1 VESDELAL
9 EGPDYVEVWV
19 SEGDWEQAARFT
31 HVEVE
36 PPTAALTPVP
46 LIHAAFNSAAPTLH
60 FQLLP
65 SSRGVAL
72 LRFGNAAARESAMAA
87 QPFRLQ
93 GATVT
98 VKRVEESEDHFFRP
112 PQWLA
117 EVMVLNFPE
126 EHWTQAK
133 VREIYSCVGSVVEI
147 DPL

>member
-19 SEGDWEQAARFT
+19 SEGDWEEAARFA

-36 PPTAALTPVP
+36 PPTAALTPAP
-46 LIHAAFNSAAPTLH
+46 LIHAAFNSAAPTLR

-87 QPFRLQ
+87 QPFRLR

-98 VKRVEESEDHFFRP
+98 LKRVEESEDRFFGLPNGWPR
-112 PQWLA
+112 
-117 EVMVLNFPE
+117 
-126 EHWTQAK
+126 
-133 VREIYSCVGSVVEI
+133 
-147 DPL
+147 